1 MSKQNPNTMKKLT
14 LFFAIILTI
23 ITLSAQ
29 ERIVGSGKTVVQER
43 KLAAFTSV
51 SHLSS
56 TFNITIKQSNVSKVI
71 VTADDNLIDYIL
83 TEVSNGTLTVS
94 VKPEISYSEPHVT
107 ITVYTPHLNEVVM
120 KGTGNVTVLSVKEDH
135 FTVTCKGTGSFK
147 CDCLVAYKDLVLQSS
162 GTGKIDVS
170 YLCRKSLTII
180 NRGTGSIKT
189 KVLQDGT
196 EQVNVQNA
204 GTGTITMEGLSV
216 SQLSLKNT
224 GTGSV
229 YPKGKAENL
238 TLENDGTGHIKADRL
253 TAQTAHIIHKGVGSI
268 RAHVTGTT
276 YLTKTSKLGTVKI
289 TGGGKIIEE

>member
-1 MSKQNPNTMKKLT
+1 MKKLT

-135 FTVTCKGTGSFK
+135 LPS
-147 CDCLVAYKDLVLQSS
+147 LVRVLA
-162 GTGKIDVS
+162 VS
-170 YLCRKSLTII
+170 
-180 NRGTGSIKT
+180 
-189 KVLQDGT
+189 
-196 EQVNVQNA
+196 NA
-204 GTGTITMEGLSV
+204 IV
-216 SQLSLKNT
+216 
-224 GTGSV
+224 
-229 YPKGKAENL
+229 
-238 TLENDGTGHIKADRL
+238 
-253 TAQTAHIIHKGVGSI
+253 
-268 RAHVTGTT
+268 
-276 YLTKTSKLGTVKI
+276 
-289 TGGGKIIEE
+289 